1 MSFLDCFP
9 TEYSAHGVGD
19 YRESSI
25 RVKTK
30 GGHSAVL
37 LTYVSHE
44 IYKGK
49 DKLKGLPATFGNE
62 DEVTTLAITCEDK
75 VIGLKAILRYSVFEK
90 VDAIARSV
98 EVINAGNDKIILNK
112 GYEGYE
118 WPKCFS
124 PASCQLQR
132 YKIFMRIP
140 NFLAKKYKS
149 KRIFSQNTWG

>member
-1 MSFLDCFP
+1 MGIIFCEKERLFKLDTPNTTYIIGLIAEEGFLGHAYYGNKVEDIQGASTLMRIYEAPFTPDTNARDRLSFLDCFP

-62 DEVTTLAITCEDK
+62 DEVTTLAITC
-75 VIGLKAILRYSVFEK
+75 GSTTRTS
-90 VDAIARSV
+90 
-98 EVINAGNDKIILNK
+98 
-112 GYEGYE
+112 
-118 WPKCFS
+118 
-124 PASCQLQR
+124 
-132 YKIFMRIP
+132 
-140 NFLAKKYKS
+140 FLS
-149 KRIFSQNTWG
+149 I